1 MEALERG
8 CKDLRRHPGIKD
20 VSSRRLAMDPRND
33 DPNVRT
39 DTHSSSSLKIHRSRV
54 EDFRM
59 NSLSQI
65 IQSNSAILENNLHI
79 LFERVT

>member
-39 DTHSSSSLKIHRSRV
+39 HSSSSLKIHRSRV
-54 EDFRM
+54 EDFRR